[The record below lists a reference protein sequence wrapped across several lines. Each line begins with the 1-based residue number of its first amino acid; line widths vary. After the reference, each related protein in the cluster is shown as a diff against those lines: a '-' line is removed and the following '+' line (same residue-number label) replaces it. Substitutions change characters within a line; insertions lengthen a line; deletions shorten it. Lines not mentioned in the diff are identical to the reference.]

1 MDNELTNAKINANKN
16 SNAKEELISNIRE
29 WIKIDNEIKK
39 IKNDLK
45 EKTTKK
51 KSLAENLVIVMKSNS
66 IDCFDINGGSLIYK
80 QKKTKNTISA
90 KFLLNQLEQYY
101 KDTPEVAKDI
111 TKRILDNRVETIKD
125 EIKLK

>member
-1 MDNELTNAKINANKN
+1 MDNELTNTNTKTN
-16 SNAKEELISNIRE
+16 SNAKEQLISNIRE

-45 EKTTKK
+45 EKTTQK
-51 KSLAENLVIVMKSNS
+51 KSLADNLVTVMKSNS

-80 QKKTKNTISA
+80 QKKTKNTISG

-101 KDTPEVAKDI
+101 KESPEVAKDI
-111 TKRILDNRVETIKD
+111 TKHILDNRVETVKD

>member
-1 MDNELTNAKINANKN
+1 MDNELTNTNTNTKTN
-16 SNAKEELISNIRE
+16 SNAKEQLISNIRE

-45 EKTTKK
+45 EKTTQK
-51 KSLAENLVIVMKSNS
+51 KSLADNLVTVMKSNS

-80 QKKTKNTISA
+80 QKKTKNTISG

-101 KDTPEVAKDI
+101 KESPEVAKDI
-111 TKRILDNRVETIKD
+111 TKHILDNRVETVKD

>member
-1 MDNELTNAKINANKN
+1 MDNEITNAKINANKN

-51 KSLAENLVIVMKSNS
+51 KTLADNLVTVMKSNS

-80 QKKTKNTISA
+80 QKKTKNTISG
-90 KFLLNQLEQYY
+90 KFLLKQLEQYY

-111 TKRILDNRVETIKD
+111 TKCILDNRVETIKD